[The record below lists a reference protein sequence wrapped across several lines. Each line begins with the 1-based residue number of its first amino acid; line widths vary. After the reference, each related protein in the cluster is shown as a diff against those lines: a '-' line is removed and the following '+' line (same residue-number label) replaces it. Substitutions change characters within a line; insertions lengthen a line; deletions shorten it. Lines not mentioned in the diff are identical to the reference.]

1 MQFDLSSTARKDLT
15 AADPAKP
22 APVMRAVG
30 ARKADGVFI
39 KNGRRI
45 KERPMLAFAVV
56 AMADADALCRAMGIQ
71 AHRATA
77 ASSCK
82 RWGVMFGH
90 GGTVPLGRLQHQ
102 PASAQSFEDWIE
114 RKARMTQTARAEAF
128 SKLHVPGTPLVL
140 YNIWDAG
147 SAQAVAKTG
156 AKALATGSWSVA
168 AAQGYADGEA
178 LPLDFLLR
186 IAERIVATSDLPLS
200 VDFEGAYALAPD
212 GVQENVAALI
222 ATGAVGMNFE
232 DRVVQGEGL
241 HSLDVQ
247 AGRIA
252 AARAAADAVGLPF
265 FINARTDLFLGTDPA
280 THAGLVPQALERAAA
295 YTEAGASGFFV
306 PGLSDPGLI
315 SQIVEGASLPVNVL
329 KMGAVGALS
338 ELAALGV
345 ARVSYGP
352 GPYRTAMKDLSEKAA
367 HLE

>member
-1 MQFDLSSTARKDLT
+1 
-15 AADPAKP
+15 
-22 APVMRAVG
+22 
-30 ARKADGVFI
+30 
-39 KNGRRI
+39 
-45 KERPMLAFAVV
+45 
-56 AMADADALCRAMGIQ
+56 
-71 AHRATA
+71 
-77 ASSCK
+77 
-82 RWGVMFGH
+82 
-90 GGTVPLGRLQHQ
+90 
-102 PASAQSFEDWIE
+102 
-114 RKARMTQTARAEAF
+114 MTQTARAEAF
-128 SKLHVPGTPLVL
+128 AKLHVPGTPLVL
-140 YNIWDAG
+140 CNIWDAG

-252 AARAAADAVGLPF
+252 AARAAADAAAGLPF

-280 THAGLVPQALERAAA
+280 THAGLVPQALERATA
-295 YTEAGASGFFV
+295 YTDAGASGFFV
-306 PGLSDPGLI
+306 PGLSEPDLI
-315 SQIVEGASLPVNVL
+315 AQIVEGVSLPVNVL

-352 GPYRTAMKDLSEKAA
+352 GPYRNAMKDLSEKAA